1 MTKITDPITYQRRRL
16 VVATLGLGGLATFG
30 YLRYDH
36 RPTESIDAA
45 RAAGASASPADNK
58 RAQSPKR
65 RITTKHA
72 ATHYNNAYEF
82 GWNKTDP
89 ARHAA
94 GFHLRPWTITFDGLV
109 EHPGTFDVDQLM
121 GLPFSQLEERI
132 YDFRCVEAWSMVI
145 PYNGRPLAEILKQ
158 VQPLSSARYVAF
170 TSVYRPEEMPGQ
182 ASPFSTLAWPYVEAL
197 TIEEAMHPLTFATFG
212 VYGDPELPQNGMP
225 FRITIPWKYGFK
237 SAKFITRI
245 SFTAHRPPATWHQE
259 TPAEYGWY
267 SNVYPDISHP
277 RWSQASERRILGE
290 GQIERIPTRPYN
302 GYGEAVAHLYPGNSK
317 QYLSLIHI

>member
-45 RAAGASASPADNK
+45 RAARANASPADNK
-58 RAQSPKR
+58 RAQSPQR

-121 GLPFSQLEERI
+121 GRPFSQLEERI

-212 VYGDPELPQNGMP
+212 VYGDSELPQNGMP

-302 GYGEAVAHLYPGNSK
+302 GYGEAVAHLYPGDPQ
-317 QYLSLIHI
+317 QYW

>member
-1 MTKITDPITYQRRRL
+1 MTKITDPIIYQRRRL

-58 RAQSPKR
+58 RAQSPQR

-132 YDFRCVEAWSMVI
+132 YDFRCVEAWSMVF

-212 VYGDPELPQNGMP
+212 VYGDSELPQNGMP

-302 GYGEAVAHLYPGNSK
+302 GYGEAVAHLYPGDPQ
-317 QYLSLIHI
+317 QYW

>member
-36 RPTESIDAA
+36 RPAESIDAA
-45 RAAGASASPADNK
+45 RAAGASASPADDK

-245 SFTAHRPPATWHQE
+245 SFTADRPPATWHQE

-302 GYGEAVAHLYPGNSK
+302 GYGEAVAHLYPGDP
-317 QYLSLIHI
+317 QRYW

>member
-1 MTKITDPITYQRRRL
+1 MTKTTDFSTYQRRRL
-16 VVATLGLGGLATFG
+16 LVATLGVASLSTFG
-30 YLRYDH
+30 YLRYGS
-36 RPTESIDAA
+36 RQTKSIST
-45 RAAGASASPADNK
+45 AGASTSRTDDADA
-58 RAQSPKR
+58 RHSQVAV
-65 RITTKHA
+65 TTKHA

-121 GLPFSQLEERI
+121 GRPFSQLEERI

-197 TIEEAMHPLTFATFG
+197 TIEEAMHPLAFATFG

-277 RWSQASERRILGE
+277 RWSQATERRILGE

-302 GYGEAVAHLYPGNSK
+302 GYGEAVAHLYPGDPQ
-317 QYLSLIHI
+317 QYW